1 MHQYLLF
8 CIIRAYTM
16 LQGNATKAKLELLK
30 GYERKFSTN
39 INMEVKT
46 TLKTNNIQCK
56 HEPETNR
63 IRGS

>member
-1 MHQYLLF
+1 
-8 CIIRAYTM
+8 M